1 MPTTPTAP
9 ATPLMTFVIT
19 CYDLPA
25 DMLRE
30 CVTAI
35 FSLAFQP
42 GEREVIVIDD
52 GSKLPAITDIDDV
65 KDQIIYLR
73 QPNSGLACARN
84 MGIRVAT
91 GRYIQFVDGDDYLLR
106 VPYEHCLDLVR
117 YHNPDMVLFDFS
129 TRSSVATPY
138 SYEGPMSGSEYMQG
152 HNLHGTACGYIFSR
166 ELLGS
171 LRFTA
176 GILHEDEE
184 FTPQLILRAER
195 LFYTDAK
202 AYYYRQRRGSIMHAD
217 AANHIDKRLSDSLAV
232 ILRLQQMAATMPET
246 DRQALARRVAQLTMD
261 YLYNTIQL
269 TYSRQRLDD
278 AIATLEQQGLYPLP
292 DKRYTRKYW
301 MFRRLVQSKMGRSL
315 LLYIVR

>member
-1 MPTTPTAP
+1 
-9 ATPLMTFVIT
+9 MTFVIT

-73 QPNSGLACARN
+73 KPNSGLACARN

-106 VPYEHCLDLVR
+106 IPYEHCLDLVR

-269 TYSRQRLDD
+269 THSRQRLDD

-315 LLYIVR
+315 LLHIVR

>member
-1 MPTTPTAP
+1 
-9 ATPLMTFVIT
+9 MTFVIT

-25 DMLRE
+25 DILRE

-52 GSKLPAITDIDDV
+52 GSKLPAIADIDDV

-73 QPNSGLACARN
+73 QPNSGLASARN

-232 ILRLQQMAATMPET
+232 ILRLQQMAATMPES

-269 TYSRQRLDD
+269 THSRQRLDA

-315 LLYIVR
+315 LLHIVR

>member
-1 MPTTPTAP
+1 
-9 ATPLMTFVIT
+9 MTFVIT

-73 QPNSGLACARN
+73 QPNSGLASARN

-106 VPYEHCLDLVR
+106 IPYEHCLDLVR

-138 SYEGPMSGSEYMQG
+138 SYVGPMSGSEYMQG

-269 TYSRQRLDD
+269 THSRQRLDD

-315 LLYIVR
+315 LLHIVR

>member
-1 MPTTPTAP
+1 
-9 ATPLMTFVIT
+9 MTFVIT

-73 QPNSGLACARN
+73 QPNSGLAFARN

-117 YHNPDMVLFDFS
+117 YHNPDMVLFDVS
-129 TRSSVATPY
+129 TRSSVVTPY

-166 ELLGS
+166 ELLGP

-246 DRQALARRVAQLTMD
+246 ARQALARRVAQLTMD

-269 TYSRQRLDD
+269 THSRQRLDD

-315 LLYIVR
+315 LLHIVR

>member
-1 MPTTPTAP
+1 
-9 ATPLMTFVIT
+9 MTFVIT

-52 GSKLPAITDIDDV
+52 GSKLPAIADIDDV

-73 QPNSGLACARN
+73 QPNSGLASARN

-106 VPYEHCLDLVR
+106 IPYEHCLDLVR

-152 HNLHGTACGYIFSR
+152 HNLHGTACGYIFRR

-176 GILHEDEE
+176 DILHEDEE
-184 FTPQLILRAER
+184 FTPQLILRSER

-202 AYYYRQRRGSIMHAD
+202 AYYYRQRRGSIMHA
-217 AANHIDKRLSDSLAV
+217 AAASHIDKRLSDSLAV

-269 TYSRQRLDD
+269 THSRQRLDD

-315 LLYIVR
+315 LLHIVR

>member
-1 MPTTPTAP
+1 
-9 ATPLMTFVIT
+9 MTFVIT

-25 DMLRE
+25 DILRE

-52 GSKLPAITDIDDV
+52 GSKLPAIADIDDV

-73 QPNSGLACARN
+73 QPNSGLASARN

-129 TRSSVATPY
+129 TRSSVVTPY

-217 AANHIDKRLSDSLAV
+217 AASHIDKRLSDSLAV

-269 TYSRQRLDD
+269 THSRQRLDD
-278 AIATLEQQGLYPLP
+278 AIATLEQQGIYPLP

-315 LLYIVR
+315 LLHIVR

>member
-1 MPTTPTAP
+1 MSSP
-9 ATPLMTFVIT
+9 ATT
-19 CYDLPA
+19 CPPICCASASPPSSPWL
-25 DMLRE
+25 
-30 CVTAI
+30 
-35 FSLAFQP
+35 SS
-42 GEREVIVIDD
+42 EREVIVIDD

-73 QPNSGLACARN
+73 QPNSGLASARN

-106 VPYEHCLDLVR
+106 IPYEHCLDLVR

-129 TRSSVATPY
+129 THSSVATPY

-232 ILRLQQMAATMPET
+232 ILRLHQMAATMPET

-269 TYSRQRLDD
+269 THSRQRLDD

-315 LLYIVR
+315 LLHIVR

>member
-1 MPTTPTAP
+1 
-9 ATPLMTFVIT
+9 MTFVIT

-106 VPYEHCLDLVR
+106 IPYEHCLDLVR

-202 AYYYRQRRGSIMHAD
+202 AYYYRQRRGSIMHVD
-217 AANHIDKRLSDSLAV
+217 AASHIDKRLSDSLAV
-232 ILRLQQMAATMPET
+232 ILRLQQMAATT
-246 DRQALARRVAQLTMD
+246 ARLSPVASPSSRWTTS
-261 YLYNTIQL
+261 TIPSSL
-269 TYSRQRLDD
+269 PTAAS
-278 AIATLEQQGLYPLP
+278 ASTPPLP
-292 DKRYTRKYW
+292 
-301 MFRRLVQSKMGRSL
+301 RSSSRDSIRCPTSVTPASIGCSAGSSSPRWDAACC
-315 LLYIVR
+315 YI

>member
-1 MPTTPTAP
+1 
-9 ATPLMTFVIT
+9 MTFVIT

-73 QPNSGLACARN
+73 QRNSGLASARN

-106 VPYEHCLDLVR
+106 IPYEHCLDLVR

-152 HNLHGTACGYIFSR
+152 HNLHGTVCGYIFSR

-217 AANHIDKRLSDSLAV
+217 AASHIDKRLSDSLAV

-269 TYSRQRLDD
+269 THSRQRLDD

-315 LLYIVR
+315 LLHIVR

>member
-1 MPTTPTAP
+1 
-9 ATPLMTFVIT
+9 MTFVIT

-25 DMLRE
+25 DILRE

-52 GSKLPAITDIDDV
+52 GSKLPAIADIDDV

-106 VPYEHCLDLVR
+106 IPYEHCLDLVR

-171 LRFTA
+171 LLFTA

-217 AANHIDKRLSDSLAV
+217 AASHIDKRLSDSLAV
-232 ILRLQQMAATMPET
+232 ILRLQQMAATMPRPT
-246 DRQALARRVAQLTMD
+246 ARLSPVASPSSRWTTS
-261 YLYNTIQL
+261 TIPSSL
-269 TYSRQRLDD
+269 PTAAS
-278 AIATLEQQGLYPLP
+278 ASTTPLP
-292 DKRYTRKYW
+292 
-301 MFRRLVQSKMGRSL
+301 RSSSRDSIRCPTSVTPASIGCSAGSSSPRWDAACC
-315 LLYIVR
+315 YI

>member
-1 MPTTPTAP
+1 
-9 ATPLMTFVIT
+9 
-19 CYDLPA
+19 
-25 DMLRE
+25 
-30 CVTAI
+30 
-35 FSLAFQP
+35 
-42 GEREVIVIDD
+42 
-52 GSKLPAITDIDDV
+52 
-65 KDQIIYLR
+65 
-73 QPNSGLACARN
+73 

-152 HNLHGTACGYIFSR
+152 HNLHGTVCGYIFSR

-217 AANHIDKRLSDSLAV
+217 AASHIDKRLSDSLAV

-269 TYSRQRLDD
+269 THSRQRLDD

-315 LLYIVR
+315 LLHIVR

>member
-1 MPTTPTAP
+1 
-9 ATPLMTFVIT
+9 
-19 CYDLPA
+19 
-25 DMLRE
+25 
-30 CVTAI
+30 
-35 FSLAFQP
+35 
-42 GEREVIVIDD
+42 
-52 GSKLPAITDIDDV
+52 
-65 KDQIIYLR
+65 
-73 QPNSGLACARN
+73 
-84 MGIRVAT
+84 
-91 GRYIQFVDGDDYLLR
+91 
-106 VPYEHCLDLVR
+106 
-117 YHNPDMVLFDFS
+117 
-129 TRSSVATPY
+129 
-138 SYEGPMSGSEYMQG
+138 MSGSEYMQG

-217 AANHIDKRLSDSLAV
+217 AASHIDKRLSDSLAV

-269 TYSRQRLDD
+269 THSRQRLDA

-315 LLYIVR
+315 LLHIVR

>member
-9 ATPLMTFVIT
+9 VTPLMSFVIT

-106 VPYEHCLDLVR
+106 IPYEHCLDLVR

-129 TRSSVATPY
+129 THSSVATPY

-217 AANHIDKRLSDSLAV
+217 AASHIDKRLSDSLAV

-269 TYSRQRLDD
+269 THSRQRLDD

-315 LLYIVR
+315 LLHIVR

>member
-1 MPTTPTAP
+1 
-9 ATPLMTFVIT
+9 MTFVIT

-106 VPYEHCLDLVR
+106 IPYEHCLDLVR

-129 TRSSVATPY
+129 THSSVATPY

-152 HNLHGTACGYIFSR
+152 HNLHGTACGYIFRR

-217 AANHIDKRLSDSLAV
+217 AASHIDKRLSDSLAV

-246 DRQALARRVAQLTMD
+246 DREALARRIAQLTMD

-269 TYSRQRLDD
+269 THSRQRLDA

-315 LLYIVR
+315 LLHIVR

>member
-106 VPYEHCLDLVR
+106 IPYEHCLDLVR

-184 FTPQLILRAER
+184 FTPQLILRA
-195 LFYTDAK
+195 
-202 AYYYRQRRGSIMHAD
+202 
-217 AANHIDKRLSDSLAV
+217 
-232 ILRLQQMAATMPET
+232 
-246 DRQALARRVAQLTMD
+246 
-261 YLYNTIQL
+261 
-269 TYSRQRLDD
+269 
-278 AIATLEQQGLYPLP
+278 
-292 DKRYTRKYW
+292 
-301 MFRRLVQSKMGRSL
+301 
-315 LLYIVR
+315 

>member
-1 MPTTPTAP
+1 
-9 ATPLMTFVIT
+9 
-19 CYDLPA
+19 
-25 DMLRE
+25 
-30 CVTAI
+30 
-35 FSLAFQP
+35 
-42 GEREVIVIDD
+42 
-52 GSKLPAITDIDDV
+52 
-65 KDQIIYLR
+65 
-73 QPNSGLACARN
+73 
-84 MGIRVAT
+84 
-91 GRYIQFVDGDDYLLR
+91 
-106 VPYEHCLDLVR
+106 
-117 YHNPDMVLFDFS
+117 
-129 TRSSVATPY
+129 
-138 SYEGPMSGSEYMQG
+138 MSGSEYMQG

-269 TYSRQRLDD
+269 THSRQRLGD

-315 LLYIVR
+315 LLHIVR

>member
-73 QPNSGLACARN
+73 QPNSSLACARN

-152 HNLHGTACGYIFSR
+152 HNLHGTVCGYIFSR

-217 AANHIDKRLSDSLAV
+217 AASHIDKRLSDSLAV

-246 DRQALARRVAQLTMD
+246 DREALARRIAQLTMD

-269 TYSRQRLDD
+269 THSRQRLDA

>member
-1 MPTTPTAP
+1 
-9 ATPLMTFVIT
+9 MTFVIT

-106 VPYEHCLDLVR
+106 IPYEHCLDLVR

-152 HNLHGTACGYIFSR
+152 HNLHGTACG
-166 ELLGS
+166 LS
-171 LRFTA
+171 L
-176 GILHEDEE
+176 I
-184 FTPQLILRAER
+184 
-195 LFYTDAK
+195 
-202 AYYYRQRRGSIMHAD
+202 
-217 AANHIDKRLSDSLAV
+217 HI
-232 ILRLQQMAATMPET
+232 
-246 DRQALARRVAQLTMD
+246 
-261 YLYNTIQL
+261 
-269 TYSRQRLDD
+269 
-278 AIATLEQQGLYPLP
+278 
-292 DKRYTRKYW
+292 
-301 MFRRLVQSKMGRSL
+301 
-315 LLYIVR
+315 

>member
-1 MPTTPTAP
+1 
-9 ATPLMTFVIT
+9 MTFVIT

-84 MGIRVAT
+84 MSIRVAT

-106 VPYEHCLDLVR
+106 IPYEHCLDLVR

-269 TYSRQRLDD
+269 THSRQRLDD

-315 LLYIVR
+315 LLHIVR

>member
-1 MPTTPTAP
+1 
-9 ATPLMTFVIT
+9 MTFVIT

-25 DMLRE
+25 DILRE

-52 GSKLPAITDIDDV
+52 GSKLPAIADIDDV

-73 QPNSGLACARN
+73 QPNSGLASARN

-138 SYEGPMSGSEYMQG
+138 SYVGPMSGSEYMQG

-269 TYSRQRLDD
+269 THSRQRLDD

-315 LLYIVR
+315 LLHIVR

>member
-106 VPYEHCLDLVR
+106 IPYEHCLDLVR

-202 AYYYRQRRGSIMHAD
+202 AYYYRQRQGSIMHAD
-217 AANHIDKRLSDSLAV
+217 AASHIDKRLSDSLAV

-269 TYSRQRLDD
+269 THSRQRLDD

-315 LLYIVR
+315 LLHIVR

>member
-1 MPTTPTAP
+1 
-9 ATPLMTFVIT
+9 MTFVIT

-73 QPNSGLACARN
+73 QPNSGLASARN

-106 VPYEHCLDLVR
+106 IPYEHCLDLVR

-202 AYYYRQRRGSIMHAD
+202 AYYYRQRRGSIMHVD

-269 TYSRQRLDD
+269 THSRQRLDD

-315 LLYIVR
+315 LLHIVR